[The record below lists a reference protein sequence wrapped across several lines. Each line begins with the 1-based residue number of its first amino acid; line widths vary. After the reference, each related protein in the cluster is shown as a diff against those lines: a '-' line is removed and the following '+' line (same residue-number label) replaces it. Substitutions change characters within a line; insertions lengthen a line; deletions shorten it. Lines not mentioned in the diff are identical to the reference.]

1 MQENGLINHWLG
13 QQQFNLTIKNSLT
26 THNHLSNIMS
36 CMMDASQSEK
46 EFQTIKTQF
55 FKVTLRGLRILF
67 YIILGGFSLSIVIL
81 LSEITPFYLAELC

>member
-26 THNHLSNIMS
+26 THNHLSNIMN
-36 CMMDASQSEK
+36 CMMDAFQPEK
-46 EFQTIKTQF
+46 ELQTIQTQF
-55 FKVTLRGLRILF
+55 LKVTLKGLRILF

-81 LSEITPFYLAELC
+81 LSEITRFYLAELC